1 MDWLSVVKYNKNEL
15 LEKWGKKYKMQA
27 PILLESTDVQQLY
40 NIAINLSECLLLI
53 LYLLCGH
60 VTEFM
65 DSAGLRPGLWVAL
78 V

>member
-1 MDWLSVVKYNKNEL
+1 
-15 LEKWGKKYKMQA
+15 MQA

-65 DSAGLRPGLWVAL
+65 DSAGLRPGL
-78 V
+78 